1 MKNFLLFW
9 ALALCLNS
17 FGQIF
22 PGSSYIDGT
31 DTTICQGDSVPLN
44 IFLGNN
50 GINTQSIAFLQGQY
64 ATIPNNGFF
73 ISETHYTI
81 EFWYKQTG
89 FSGEEHIF
97 GIDYYDKDP
106 YFLAESNT
114 SIIFLREQSSVTYS
128 PGGWTHIAGVRN
140 GSNISF
146 YINGILVLTE
156 PYSSITPGTGSMT
169 INHHT
174 WASGSSERL
183 SGFLD
188 ELRISDTVRYSS
200 NFTPPA
206 YEFVADANTIYL
218 MHFNGDMIDVQGNS
232 GNTNGTTWSNDTPFG
247 LYSNTSFT
255 WSTGDT
261 SPNIYVQPTITTTYY
276 AYFSEGGWNYS
287 DSITIEVSNSQ
298 VTDTQSACDSYT
310 WVEGN
315 TYTTSNNSALLVV

>member
-1 MKNFLLFW
+1 MKNLLLFG

-17 FGQIF
+17 YGQIF

-89 FSGEEHIF
+89 FSGGDEHIF
-97 GIDYYDKDP
+97 GIDYFNKEP
-106 YFLAESNT
+106 YFSIGGNT
-114 SIIFLREQSSVTYS
+114 IIQFLRGQSSVPYS

-174 WASGSSERL
+174 WASGSSAGAASWA
-183 SGFLD
+183 SG
-188 ELRISDTVRYSS
+188 SS
-200 NFTPPA
+200 A
-206 YEFVADANTIYL
+206 GAA
-218 MHFNGDMIDVQGNS
+218 
-232 GNTNGTTWSNDTPFG
+232 
-247 LYSNTSFT
+247 
-255 WSTGDT
+255 
-261 SPNIYVQPTITTTYY
+261 
-276 AYFSEGGWNYS
+276 
-287 DSITIEVSNSQ
+287 
-298 VTDTQSACDSYT
+298 
-310 WVEGN
+310 
-315 TYTTSNNSALLVV
+315 SALSFANFSSALSFAFWPGRAF